1 MPKNQENKE
10 PQKLTTGRVKKIA
23 AGIALTG
30 TLLGGMNLLNNA
42 ENPERKIPRT
52 ESLAES
58 EFVVTGPE
66 KQTEVGKD
74 VFFKGQKVSYLNELA
89 KFDFNEDGHYRNKP
103 VPDNGDNGGPSN
115 DLRIEGLQNDDLAY
129 ISRPIITT
137 ETGNDP
143 NGMWVASIADG
154 GPAFINDY
162 AARETGALETVLY
175 YPGVNGDTNIQ
186 SGTVLKVYPNG
197 LLVQKYD
204 ENGRPDGDP
213 VSAGVTLI
221 GPEMKP

>member
-23 AGIALTG
+23 AGLVLSG
-30 TLLGGMNLLNNA
+30 TLLLGINTINNHD
-42 ENPERKIPRT
+42 NPERKISRT
-52 ESLAES
+52 ESLDES

-74 VFFKGQKVSYLNELA
+74 VFFKGQEVFYLDEID
-89 KFDFNEDGHYRNKP
+89 KFNFKENGHYRNAP

-115 DLRIEGLQNDDLAY
+115 DLRIEGLLDGDVAY
-129 ISRPIITT
+129 TSRPIITPVK
-137 ETGNDP
+137 GNDP
-143 NGMWVASIADG
+143 NGTWVASIADG
-154 GPAFINDY
+154 RPAFINDR
-162 AARETGALETVLY
+162 AARETGALETVMS
-175 YPGVNGDTNIQ
+175 YPGVNGKTNIK
-186 SGTVLKVYPNG
+186 SGTVLGVYPNG

-204 ENGRPDGDP
+204 ENGRPDGAP

>member
-30 TLLGGMNLLNNA
+30 TLLGGMNLLHNA
-42 ENPERKIPRT
+42 ENPERKIQRT

-58 EFVVTGPE
+58 KFVVTGPE

-74 VFFKGQKVSYLNELA
+74 VFFKGQEVFYLDELD
-89 KFDFNEDGHYRNKP
+89 KFNFKENGHYRKA
-103 VPDNGDNGGPSN
+103 PDPDSN
-115 DLRIEGLQNDDLAY
+115 DLRIDGLLDGDVAY
-129 ISRPIITT
+129 ISRPIINP
-137 ETGNDP
+137 GKGDDP

-154 GPAFINDY
+154 APAFINDN
-162 AARETGALETVLY
+162 AARETGALETVLS
-175 YPGVNGDTNIQ
+175 YPGVNGDTNIK
-186 SGTVLKVYPNG
+186 SGTVIGLYPNG
-197 LLVQKYD
+197 MLVQSYD